1 MSYIEDL
8 AKILE
13 FVKSLGG
20 GGLFGSGLLGIIY
33 LFLGPSIFPPTIPVE
48 MILIIGAL
56 FGGGCHKLLNSLAIT
71 IAKNR
76 EESPKQKELLEILW
90 VLKIC
95 KDNGMLPPEL
105 VQKLVLL
112 QIWKAYGDIPASE
125 MLEMQRKFLTD
136 SIQSDSE
143 QRQIRGSS
151 DDESNS

>member
-1 MSYIEDL
+1 MSYMEDL

-13 FVKSLGG
+13 FIKSLGG
-20 GGLFGSGLLGIIY
+20 GGLFGSGLLGVIY
-33 LFLGPSIFPPTIPVE
+33 LFGPSVFPPAIPVE

-56 FGGGCHKLLNSLAIT
+56 FGAGCHKLLNSLAIT

-105 VQKLVLL
+105 LQKLVLL
-112 QIWKAYGDIPASE
+112 QISKAYGDIPASE

-136 SIQSDSE
+136 SIQFDSE
-143 QRQIRGSS
+143 QRQIQANS
-151 DDESNS
+151 DDE